1 MWLNCCWF
9 DRTLPY
15 CQVPWLFQ
23 WFLVVK
29 ASLEAIR
36 SQHVSRASNL
46 TLKFRIHHSWTKIG
60 DGGLSSAK
68 MAQLLRYLRFLLC
81 LHKLASVYRALIV
94 IVFNSLHLRLTL
106 ARCVISS
113 HKRCSIAFFFNSH
126 HGRHSITF
134 FTVTVAIAVLLF
146 LYIEELSCGAS
157 RLKFGLW
164 SVLFPELW

>member
-1 MWLNCCWF
+1 MWLHGCWF
-9 DRTLPY
+9 DCTLPY
-15 CQVPWLFQ
+15 HRVPWLFQ

-29 ASLEAIR
+29 ASLEAIC
-36 SQHVSRASNL
+36 SHHVSRASNL

-126 HGRHSITF
+126 HSRHSITF
-134 FTVTVAIAVLLF
+134 ITVAVAILLF
-146 LYIEELSCGAS
+146 LYIEELCRGAS
-157 RLKFGLW
+157 RLKFCLW
-164 SVLFPELW
+164 NVFFPELW